1 MLCLCF
7 VVVCIEMRAFRLP
20 GKSGVSEIGK
30 AKSEDLNLGTNTHT
44 HTHTQKGLI
53 QRINKT

>member
-30 AKSEDLNLGTNTHT
+30 AKSEDLNLGTHT
-44 HTHTQKGLI
+44 NIHTKRADTK
-53 QRINKT
+53 NKQNID